1 LTFAR
6 IRIIIIIEKRK
17 GIPIMAI
24 NIRHTYST
32 HVEIIFYPYDDSDCS
47 LHENTCGNMD
57 DIAEH
62 CCEILVKHNFAGADV
77 CSAETGE
84 VLMVIERT

>member
-1 LTFAR
+1 
-6 IRIIIIIEKRK
+6 
-17 GIPIMAI
+17 MAI
-24 NIRHTYST
+24 NIYHTYT
-32 HVEIIFYPYDDSDCS
+32 TDVEILYYVPDKNEDKVPYHLD
-47 LHENTCGNMD
+47 ERMVGTMD

-62 CCEILVKHNFAGADV
+62 VCINLVHHNFVSADV